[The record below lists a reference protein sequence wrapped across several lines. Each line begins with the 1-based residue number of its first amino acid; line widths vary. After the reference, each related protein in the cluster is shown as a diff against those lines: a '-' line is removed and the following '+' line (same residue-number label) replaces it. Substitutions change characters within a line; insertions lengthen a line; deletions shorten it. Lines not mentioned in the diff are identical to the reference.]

1 MNRHLKMFSLLFTL
15 FAVSVLPTLGNAN
28 AHRIRHNDNADIPK
42 NIILFIGDGMG
53 VSHVTASRVTV
64 EQLNMARFKT
74 MGLLST
80 HSLNAFVTDSAAA
93 GTALATGNKTYN
105 GAISV
110 LPDGTSLK
118 TAIEYAEEH
127 DKLTGIAVAC
137 SVTHA
142 TPAAFTAHA
151 SSRNEQCLIAE
162 HITASGIDVILGG
175 GWAYFTPQ
183 STEGSVRKDD
193 KDLISELNKRMKVI
207 QSAEEF
213 YQLENVNCLAGF
225 FAADQPAKAG
235 ERKPDLTE
243 LTQKAIEILSKS
255 KNGFF
260 LMVEG
265 SQIDW
270 GGHDNDIEYIV
281 NEMHDFDR
289 AVGKAL
295 EFAKSDGNTLVLITS
310 DHDTGGMALHG
321 YDPGTRE
328 VTAGFTT
335 GGHTGLMQ
343 PVFAW
348 GPGADKFTGMYEN
361 TGIFDRML
369 ELFGFSIN

>member
-1 MNRHLKMFSLLFTL
+1 MNRHLKMFSLLFAF

-28 AHRIRHNDNADIPK
+28 AHRIRHQDNADIPK

-142 TPAAFTAHA
+142 TPAAFIAHTK
-151 SSRNEQCLIAE
+151 SRNEQCLIAE
-162 HITASGIDVILGG
+162 QIAASGIDVILGG
-175 GWAYFTPQ
+175 GLAYFTPQ

-243 LTQKAIEILSKS
+243 LTRKAIEILSKS

-270 GGHDNDIEYIV
+270 EAHANSQDTLIKEL
-281 NEMHDFDR
+281 EDFDK
-289 AVGKAL
+289 AIGAGLDFAQDNTCTLVIVTADHETGGFAVHDGSVAEHKVSASGFTSKGHTAGMVPIFAYGPGSSAFAGIQDNTIVGKTIIKYL
-295 EFAKSDGNTLVLITS
+295 QSK
-310 DHDTGGMALHG
+310 
-321 YDPGTRE
+321 
-328 VTAGFTT
+328 
-335 GGHTGLMQ
+335 
-343 PVFAW
+343 
-348 GPGADKFTGMYEN
+348 
-361 TGIFDRML
+361 
-369 ELFGFSIN
+369 

>member
-1 MNRHLKMFSLLFTL
+1 MNRRLRVFFLLFAF

-64 EQLNMARFKT
+64 EQLNMARLKT

-110 LPDGTSLK
+110 LSDGTSLK

-142 TPAAFTAHA
+142 TPAAFIAHTK
-151 SSRNEQCLIAE
+151 SRNEQCLIAE
-162 HITASGIDVILGG
+162 QIAASGIDVILGG
-175 GWAYFTPQ
+175 GLAYFTPQ

-213 YQLENVNCLAGF
+213 YQLENVDCLAGF

-243 LTQKAIEILSKS
+243 LTRKAIEILSKS

-270 GGHDNDIEYIV
+270 EAHANSQDTLIKEL
-281 NEMHDFDR
+281 EDFDK
-289 AVGKAL
+289 AIGAGLDFAQDNTCTLVIVTADHETGGFAVHDGSVAEHKVSASGFTSKGHTAGMVPIFAYGPGSSAFAGIQDNTIVGKTIIKYL
-295 EFAKSDGNTLVLITS
+295 QSK
-310 DHDTGGMALHG
+310 
-321 YDPGTRE
+321 
-328 VTAGFTT
+328 
-335 GGHTGLMQ
+335 
-343 PVFAW
+343 
-348 GPGADKFTGMYEN
+348 
-361 TGIFDRML
+361 
-369 ELFGFSIN
+369 

>member
-1 MNRHLKMFSLLFTL
+1 MNRRLKVFFLLFAF
-15 FAVSVLPTLGNAN
+15 FAVTVLPTLGNAN
-28 AHRIRHNDNADIPK
+28 AHRIRHQDNADIPK

-64 EQLNMARFKT
+64 EQLNMARLKT

-142 TPAAFTAHA
+142 TPAAFIAHTK
-151 SSRNEQCLIAE
+151 SRNEQCLIAE
-162 HITASGIDVILGG
+162 QIAASGIDVILGG
-175 GWAYFTPQ
+175 GLAYFTPQ

-213 YQLENVNCLAGF
+213 YQLENVDCLAGF

-270 GGHDNDIEYIV
+270 EAHANSQDTLIKEL
-281 NEMHDFDR
+281 EDFDK
-289 AVGKAL
+289 AIGAGLDFAQDNTCTLVIVTADHETGGFAVHDGSVAEHKVSASGFTSKGHTAGMVPIFAYGPGSSAFAGIQDNTIVGKTIIKYL
-295 EFAKSDGNTLVLITS
+295 QSK
-310 DHDTGGMALHG
+310 
-321 YDPGTRE
+321 
-328 VTAGFTT
+328 
-335 GGHTGLMQ
+335 
-343 PVFAW
+343 
-348 GPGADKFTGMYEN
+348 
-361 TGIFDRML
+361 
-369 ELFGFSIN
+369 

>member
-1 MNRHLKMFSLLFTL
+1 MNRHLKMFSLLFAF

-162 HITASGIDVILGG
+162 QITASGIDVILGG
-175 GWAYFTPQ
+175 GLAYFTPQ
-183 STEGSVRKDD
+183 SMEGSVRKDD
-193 KDLISELNKRMKVI
+193 KNLISELNKRMKVI

-243 LTQKAIEILSKS
+243 LTRKAIEILSKS

-270 GGHDNDIEYIV
+270 EAHANSQDTLIKEL
-281 NEMHDFDR
+281 EDFDK
-289 AVGKAL
+289 AIGAGLDFAQDNTCTLVIVTADHETGGFAVHDGSVAEHKVSASGWTSKGHTAGMVPIFAYGPGGSAFAGIQDNTIVGKTIIKYL
-295 EFAKSDGNTLVLITS
+295 QSK
-310 DHDTGGMALHG
+310 
-321 YDPGTRE
+321 
-328 VTAGFTT
+328 
-335 GGHTGLMQ
+335 
-343 PVFAW
+343 
-348 GPGADKFTGMYEN
+348 
-361 TGIFDRML
+361 
-369 ELFGFSIN
+369 